1 MEHTPRFKD
10 DVKFMKAAPPFCECD
25 CFGEHGM
32 QAVSRM
38 LNMIHVSEYASKF
51 DKAGNRSILR
61 LTHDATRVT
70 IFLVSSAGYDN
81 LKFLVRLYDGND
93 VAGLL
98 NVANDVEM
106 LRGHKARWMVDFPV
120 WVKAEASVAALK

>member
-1 MEHTPRFKD
+1 MDHAPRFKD
-10 DVKFMKAAPPFCECD
+10 DVKFMKSAPPFGECE

-38 LNMIHVSEYASKF
+38 LNMIHFSEYASKF
-51 DKAGNRSILR
+51 DQAGNRSILR
-61 LTHDATRVT
+61 LTRDATRVT
-70 IFLVSSAGYDN
+70 VFLVSSAGYDN
-81 LKFLVRLYDGND
+81 LNFLVRLYDGND

-106 LRGHKARWMVDFPV
+106 LRGHKARWMLDFPV